1 MKQFNVLVADPISK
15 DGIKALLDHEQ
26 FNVDIQ
32 TGLSEE
38 ALIKIIPSYHA
49 LIVRSQTTVTEN
61 IINAADSLKVIARA
75 GVGVDNI
82 NIDAATLK
90 GILVINAPDGNT
102 ISATEHSLAMLL
114 SMARNI
120 PQAHQSLTNKEW
132 NRNAFKGTELYHKTL
147 GVIGAGRIGLGVAKR
162 AQSFGMKILAFDPYL
177 TDEKAKSLSITKATV
192 DEIAQHSDFVTLHT
206 PLTPKTKGL
215 INADF
220 FAKAKPS
227 LQIINV
233 ARGGI
238 IDEKALIKALDE
250 GQISRA
256 AIDVFEHEPAT
267 DSPLVAHDKII
278 VTPHLGASTVEAQEK
293 VAISVS
299 HEPATDSPLVAHD
312 KIIVTP
318 HLGASTVEAQEKVA
332 ISVSNEIIEILIDGT
347 VTHAVNAPKM
357 DLSNIDDTVKSCINL
372 SQTVGEL
379 AIQLMYN
386 APSSIKITY
395 GGDLASIDSSLLTR
409 TIITHILKDDL
420 GPEVNIINALMLLN
434 QQQVTLNIENNKAE
448 TGFSNY
454 LEVELSNDS
463 DSVKVGASVFTGFG
477 PRIVRINNFSVD
489 LKPNQYQI
497 VSYHND
503 TPGMV
508 GKTGA
513 LLGKYNINIASMT
526 LGRTEAGGDALMI
539 LSVDQPVSNNI
550 IDKLKQVGE
559 YNQIFTTELTVQS

>member
-82 NIDAATLK
+82 NINAATLK

-147 GVIGAGRIGLGVAKR
+147 GVIGAGRIGLGVAKC

-299 HEPATDSPLVAHD
+299 
-312 KIIVTP
+312 
-318 HLGASTVEAQEKVA
+318 
-332 ISVSNEIIEILIDGT
+332 NEIIEILIDGT

-357 DLSNIDDTVKSCINL
+357 DLSNIDDTVKSFINL

-550 IDKLKQVGE
+550 IDELKQVGE

>member
-82 NIDAATLK
+82 NINAATLK

-102 ISATEHSLAMLL
+102 ISATEHTLAMLL

-299 HEPATDSPLVAHD
+299 
-312 KIIVTP
+312 
-318 HLGASTVEAQEKVA
+318 
-332 ISVSNEIIEILIDGT
+332 NEIIEILIDGT

-357 DLSNIDDTVKSCINL
+357 DLSNIDDTVKSFINL
-372 SQTVGEL
+372 SRTVGELAIQLMYNAPSSIKITYGGDL

-550 IDKLKQVGE
+550 IDELKQVGE

>member
-1 MKQFNVLVADPISK
+1 
-15 DGIKALLDHEQ
+15 
-26 FNVDIQ
+26 
-32 TGLSEE
+32 
-38 ALIKIIPSYHA
+38 
-49 LIVRSQTTVTEN
+49 
-61 IINAADSLKVIARA
+61 
-75 GVGVDNI
+75 
-82 NIDAATLK
+82 
-90 GILVINAPDGNT
+90 
-102 ISATEHSLAMLL
+102 ML
-114 SMARNI
+114 
-120 PQAHQSLTNKEW
+120 T
-132 NRNAFKGTELYHKTL
+132 
-147 GVIGAGRIGLGVAKR
+147 
-162 AQSFGMKILAFDPYL
+162 
-177 TDEKAKSLSITKATV
+177 
-192 DEIAQHSDFVTLHT
+192 
-206 PLTPKTKGL
+206 
-215 INADF
+215 F

-299 HEPATDSPLVAHD
+299 
-312 KIIVTP
+312 
-318 HLGASTVEAQEKVA
+318 
-332 ISVSNEIIEILIDGT
+332 NEIIGILIDGT

-357 DLSNIDDTVKSCINL
+357 DLSNIDDTVKSFINL

-550 IDKLKQVGE
+550 IDELKQVGE

>member
-15 DGIKALLDHEQ
+15 DGIKALLDHEK

-256 AIDVFEHEPAT
+256 AIDAARGGIIDEKALIKALDEGQISRAAIDVFE
-267 DSPLVAHDKII
+267 
-278 VTPHLGASTVEAQEK
+278 
-293 VAISVS
+293 

-357 DLSNIDDTVKSCINL
+357 DLSNIDDTVKSFINL

-477 PRIVRINNFSVD
+477 QRIVRINNFSVD

-550 IDKLKQVGE
+550 IDELKQVGE

>member
-15 DGIKALLDHEQ
+15 DGIKALLDHEK

-293 VAISVS
+293 WQF
-299 HEPATDSPLVAHD
+299 LF
-312 KIIVTP
+312 
-318 HLGASTVEAQEKVA
+318 Q
-332 ISVSNEIIEILIDGT
+332 
-347 VTHAVNAPKM
+347 M
-357 DLSNIDDTVKSCINL
+357 KS
-372 SQTVGEL
+372 S
-379 AIQLMYN
+379 
-386 APSSIKITY
+386 K
-395 GGDLASIDSSLLTR
+395 
-409 TIITHILKDDL
+409 
-420 GPEVNIINALMLLN
+420 
-434 QQQVTLNIENNKAE
+434 
-448 TGFSNY
+448 F
-454 LEVELSNDS
+454 
-463 DSVKVGASVFTGFG
+463 
-477 PRIVRINNFSVD
+477 
-489 LKPNQYQI
+489 
-497 VSYHND
+497 
-503 TPGMV
+503 
-508 GKTGA
+508 
-513 LLGKYNINIASMT
+513 
-526 LGRTEAGGDALMI
+526 
-539 LSVDQPVSNNI
+539 
-550 IDKLKQVGE
+550 
-559 YNQIFTTELTVQS
+559 

>member
-1 MKQFNVLVADPISK
+1 MKKILFDV
-15 DGIKALLDHEQ
+15 DGV
-26 FNVDIQ
+26 F
-32 TGLSEE
+32 LSEE
-38 ALIKIIPSYHA
+38 RCFDVSAL
-49 LIVRSQTTVTEN
+49 TVYELLMDKCYLGLHSHIDWET
-61 IINAADSLKVIARA
+61 LT
-75 GVGVDNI
+75 DNDI
-82 NIDAATLK
+82 QDI
-90 GILVINAPDGNT
+90 
-102 ISATEHSLAMLL
+102 
-114 SMARNI
+114 RN
-120 PQAHQSLTNKEW
+120 
-132 NRNAFKGTELYHKTL
+132 
-147 GVIGAGRIGLGVAKR
+147 RIFQKD
-162 AQSFGMKILAFDPYL
+162 KILNKL
-177 TDEKAKSLSITKATV
+177 KSLGLNSNWDMLFIVFSIHLIDILKKLSH
-192 DEIAQHSDFVTLHT
+192 DEI
-206 PLTPKTKGL
+206 
-215 INADF
+215 
-220 FAKAKPS
+220 
-227 LQIINV
+227 
-233 ARGGI
+233 
-238 IDEKALIKALDE
+238 
-250 GQISRA
+250 
-256 AIDVFEHEPAT
+256 
-267 DSPLVAHDKII
+267 
-278 VTPHLGASTVEAQEK
+278 EAF
-293 VAISVS
+293 
-299 HEPATDSPLVAHD
+299 
-312 KIIVTP
+312 
-318 HLGASTVEAQEKVA
+318 
-332 ISVSNEIIEILIDGT
+332 
-347 VTHAVNAPKM
+347 
-357 DLSNIDDTVKSCINL
+357 INL

-550 IDKLKQVGE
+550 IDELKQVGE

>member
-82 NIDAATLK
+82 NINAATLK

-177 TDEKAKSLSITKATV
+177 TDEKAK
-192 DEIAQHSDFVTLHT
+192 
-206 PLTPKTKGL
+206 
-215 INADF
+215 
-220 FAKAKPS
+220 PS

-299 HEPATDSPLVAHD
+299 
-312 KIIVTP
+312 
-318 HLGASTVEAQEKVA
+318 
-332 ISVSNEIIEILIDGT
+332 NEIIEILIDGT

-357 DLSNIDDTVKSCINL
+357 DLSNIDDTVKSFINL

-550 IDKLKQVGE
+550 IDELKQVGE

>member
-82 NIDAATLK
+82 NINAATLK

-102 ISATEHSLAMLL
+102 ISATEHTLAMLL

-267 DSPLVAHDKII
+267 DSPLVAGSCSNTSI
-278 VTPHLGASTVEAQEK
+278 A
-293 VAISVS
+293 
-299 HEPATDSPLVAHD
+299 ATDSPLVAHD

-357 DLSNIDDTVKSCINL
+357 DLSNIDDTVKSFINL

-550 IDKLKQVGE
+550 IDELKQVGE

>member
-82 NIDAATLK
+82 NINAATLK

-293 VAISVS
+293 
-299 HEPATDSPLVAHD
+299 
-312 KIIVTP
+312 
-318 HLGASTVEAQEKVA
+318 
-332 ISVSNEIIEILIDGT
+332 
-347 VTHAVNAPKM
+347 
-357 DLSNIDDTVKSCINL
+357 TVKSFINL

-550 IDKLKQVGE
+550 IDELKQVGE

>member
-1 MKQFNVLVADPISK
+1 
-15 DGIKALLDHEQ
+15 
-26 FNVDIQ
+26 
-32 TGLSEE
+32 
-38 ALIKIIPSYHA
+38 
-49 LIVRSQTTVTEN
+49 
-61 IINAADSLKVIARA
+61 
-75 GVGVDNI
+75 
-82 NIDAATLK
+82 
-90 GILVINAPDGNT
+90 
-102 ISATEHSLAMLL
+102 MLL

-206 PLTPKTKGL
+206 PL
-215 INADF
+215 
-220 FAKAKPS
+220 KPS

-299 HEPATDSPLVAHD
+299 
-312 KIIVTP
+312 
-318 HLGASTVEAQEKVA
+318 
-332 ISVSNEIIEILIDGT
+332 NEIIEILIDGT

-357 DLSNIDDTVKSCINL
+357 DLSNIDDTVKSFINL

-379 AIQLMYN
+379 TIQLMYN

-477 PRIVRINNFSVD
+477 QRIVRINNFSVD

-550 IDKLKQVGE
+550 IDELKQVGE

>member
-82 NIDAATLK
+82 NINAATLK

-299 HEPATDSPLVAHD
+299 
-312 KIIVTP
+312 
-318 HLGASTVEAQEKVA
+318 
-332 ISVSNEIIEILIDGT
+332 NEIIEILIDGT

-357 DLSNIDDTVKSCINL
+357 DLSNIDDTVKSFINL

-463 DSVKVGASVFTGFG
+463 DSVKVGASVFTGFSNYLEVELSNDSDSVKVGASVFTGFG

-550 IDKLKQVGE
+550 IDELKQVGE

>member
-1 MKQFNVLVADPISK
+1 MTDN
-15 DGIKALLDHEQ
+15 
-26 FNVDIQ
+26 DIQ
-32 TGLSEE
+32 D
-38 ALIKIIPSYHA
+38 I
-49 LIVRSQTTVTEN
+49 
-61 IINAADSLKVIARA
+61 
-75 GVGVDNI
+75 
-82 NIDAATLK
+82 
-90 GILVINAPDGNT
+90 
-102 ISATEHSLAMLL
+102 
-114 SMARNI
+114 RN
-120 PQAHQSLTNKEW
+120 
-132 NRNAFKGTELYHKTL
+132 
-147 GVIGAGRIGLGVAKR
+147 RIFQKD
-162 AQSFGMKILAFDPYL
+162 KILNKL
-177 TDEKAKSLSITKATV
+177 KSLGLNSNWDMLFIVFSIHLIDILKKLSH
-192 DEIAQHSDFVTLHT
+192 DEIEAFMYQDEPVELKLQNISTNLADCFNLNEQL
-206 PLTPKTKGL
+206 PLQFL
-215 INADF
+215 D
-220 FAKAKPS
+220 
-227 LQIINV
+227 NV
-233 ARGGI
+233 KVGKNNIYA
-238 IDEKALIKALDE
+238 ALE
-250 GQISRA
+250 E
-256 AIDVFEHEPAT
+256 F
-267 DSPLVAHDKII
+267 
-278 VTPHLGASTVEAQEK
+278 
-293 VAISVS
+293 
-299 HEPATDSPLVAHD
+299 
-312 KIIVTP
+312 
-318 HLGASTVEAQEKVA
+318 ASTVEAQEKVA

-357 DLSNIDDTVKSCINL
+357 DLSNIDDTVKSFINL

-550 IDKLKQVGE
+550 IDELKQVGE

>member
-82 NIDAATLK
+82 NIDA
-90 GILVINAPDGNT
+90 
-102 ISATEHSLAMLL
+102 
-114 SMARNI
+114 
-120 PQAHQSLTNKEW
+120 
-132 NRNAFKGTELYHKTL
+132 
-147 GVIGAGRIGLGVAKR
+147 
-162 AQSFGMKILAFDPYL
+162 
-177 TDEKAKSLSITKATV
+177 
-192 DEIAQHSDFVTLHT
+192 
-206 PLTPKTKGL
+206 
-215 INADF
+215 DF

-299 HEPATDSPLVAHD
+299 
-312 KIIVTP
+312 
-318 HLGASTVEAQEKVA
+318 
-332 ISVSNEIIEILIDGT
+332 NEIIEILIDGT

-357 DLSNIDDTVKSCINL
+357 DLSNIDDTVKSFINL

-550 IDKLKQVGE
+550 IDELKQVGE